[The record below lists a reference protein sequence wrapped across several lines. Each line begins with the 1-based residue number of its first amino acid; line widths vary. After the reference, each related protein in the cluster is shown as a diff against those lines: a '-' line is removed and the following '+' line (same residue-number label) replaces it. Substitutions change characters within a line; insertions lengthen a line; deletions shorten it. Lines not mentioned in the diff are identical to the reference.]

1 MLTYVA
7 TWMSLEDA
15 MLSEVTQSQKD
26 KYSMILFI

>member
-15 MLSEVTQSQKD
+15 ILREVNQSQKD